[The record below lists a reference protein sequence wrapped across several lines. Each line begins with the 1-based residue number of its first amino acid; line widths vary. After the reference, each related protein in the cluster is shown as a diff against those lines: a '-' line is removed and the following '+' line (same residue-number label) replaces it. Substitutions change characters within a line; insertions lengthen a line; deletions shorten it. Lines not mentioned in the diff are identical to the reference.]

1 MSILSEFEIKAP
13 ELGVKNILILQNGEK
28 IAEKHWDEEIRR
40 NQYSV
45 SKSFTCAAVGIAIHE
60 HLLSLEE
67 KICDAFPDEVPEEPN
82 DFLKNLTVR
91 HLLTMSI
98 GQEKGHLMGT
108 QRPFLETK
116 DWVRYA
122 LCQPFSFMPGEK
134 FVYSNVGPYLA
145 GILVQRRAG
154 CNLIDYL
161 MPRLFVPLGILRPT
175 WETDPEGNTFGAGG
189 LFICVSELARFMQL
203 YLQNGSWNGRQLLS
217 AKWVRESAQKQ
228 MENGREGYG
237 YLFWRGAG
245 NSYRSDGKYGQYGII
260 VPDKQM
266 VISINSECIRQNEL
280 LELIENTLFSKL

>member
-45 SKSFTCAAVGIAIHE
+45 SKSFTCAAVGIAIYE

-98 GQEKGHLMGT
+98 GQEKGHLMGA

>member
-98 GQEKGHLMGT
+98 GQEKGHLMGA